1 MAYDDLRQGMER
13 FGALEDGTWAAIAA
27 LVSAQT
33 VARGHHLLRAG
44 ARASDAFFVRD
55 GLVREYYV
63 DQRGHEATR
72 RFCLTGEFSGSLAD
86 LLSTGPA
93 AVSIEALAPTRLCRL
108 SWAQLDLLS
117 ESRPDLMRLLRRI
130 AEGLYLRKAAREFEM
145 LTLPATARYRRFVAE
160 YPTLGARLPR
170 HLIASYLG
178 ITPVHLSRIAGE
190 KSRRPPAEP
199 RKRTRSARSTAAAS
213 PLPAPRR

>member
-1 MAYDDLRQGMER
+1 MTYDDLRQGLER
-13 FGALEDGTWAAIAA
+13 FGALEDETWAAIAA
-27 LVSAQT
+27 LVSVAT
-33 VARGHHLLRAG
+33 IARGHHLLRAG
-44 ARASDAFFVRD
+44 ARASDAFFIRD

-63 DQRGHEATR
+63 DQKGGEATR
-72 RFCLTGEFSGSLAD
+72 RFCLAGEFSGSLAD
-86 LLSTGPA
+86 LLTAGPA
-93 AVSIEALAPTRLCRL
+93 AVSIEALEPTRLCRL
-108 SWAQLDLLS
+108 SWAKLDGLS
-117 ESRPDLMRLLRRI
+117 EHRPDLMRVLRRV

-145 LTLPATARYRRFVAE
+145 LTLPAAARYRRFVAE
-160 YPTLGARLPR
+160 YPTLTARLPR

-190 KSRRPPAEP
+190 RSRRSPATP